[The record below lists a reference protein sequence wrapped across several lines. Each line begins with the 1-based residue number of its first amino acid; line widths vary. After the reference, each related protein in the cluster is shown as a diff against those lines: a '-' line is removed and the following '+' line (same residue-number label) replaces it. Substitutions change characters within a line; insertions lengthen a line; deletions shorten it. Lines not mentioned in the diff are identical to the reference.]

1 MQYYT
6 QRFGV
11 TGWARAH
18 PGKSITRSSG
28 SLSSYVV
35 LARQLTDFQ
44 ISAHCTQ
51 PSSEQVTMLADVPK
65 QACVPLNTS
74 PKTAAPGLASY
85 ELRLTNG
92 WCDERANG
100 CQGREIVCRSEKC
113 GSSKRERNLFFQI
126 AHAIQFKGTSAYCSQ
141 KSPGLN
147 VVAMALYLAFIFQ
160 LRSGSPEPWES
171 PERHRIRGSSGEAP
185 SAWGSLEGVG
195 ISGRT

>member
-1 MQYYT
+1 MHGTHAECSPDCSHLFEVGKESQMLFFEVSSILLQYYT

-35 LARQLTDFQ
+35 LARQLTGFE

-51 PSSEQVTMLADVPK
+51 PSSEQATMLADVPK
-65 QACVPLNTS
+65 QACVPL
-74 PKTAAPGLASY
+74 KTIVSEDRRSRPRI

-100 CQGREIVCRSEKC
+100 CQLG
-113 GSSKRERNLFFQI
+113 
-126 AHAIQFKGTSAYCSQ
+126 
-141 KSPGLN
+141 
-147 VVAMALYLAFIFQ
+147 
-160 LRSGSPEPWES
+160 
-171 PERHRIRGSSGEAP
+171 
-185 SAWGSLEGVG
+185 
-195 ISGRT
+195 

>member
-1 MQYYT
+1 MLFFEVSSILMQYYT

-18 PGKSITRSSG
+18 PGKSIMRSSG

-51 PSSEQVTMLADVPK
+51 PSSEQATMLAGVPK

-74 PKTAAPGLASY
+74 PKTAAPDLTSY

-100 CQGREIVCRSEKC
+100 CQGREIVCRSEKMRQIK
-113 GSSKRERNLFFQI
+113 KRTEYFFFQI
-126 AHAIQFKGTSAYCSQ
+126 AHAIQFKGTVQLIAA
-141 KSPGLN
+141 KSRQALMSWRGRPRTWSRGGVWR
-147 VVAMALYLAFIFQ
+147 VV
-160 LRSGSPEPWES
+160 
-171 PERHRIRGSSGEAP
+171 
-185 SAWGSLEGVG
+185 
-195 ISGRT
+195 

>member
-1 MQYYT
+1 METSPARVASKRRVLLCWRRRTGCHAFRVVHGTHAECSPDCSHLFEVGKENQMLFFEVSSILMQYYT

-74 PKTAAPGLASY
+74 PKTAAPGLAS
-85 ELRLTNG
+85 
-92 WCDERANG
+92 
-100 CQGREIVCRSEKC
+100 
-113 GSSKRERNLFFQI
+113 SSD
-126 AHAIQFKGTSAYCSQ
+126 
-141 KSPGLN
+141 
-147 VVAMALYLAFIFQ
+147 
-160 LRSGSPEPWES
+160 
-171 PERHRIRGSSGEAP
+171 
-185 SAWGSLEGVG
+185 
-195 ISGRT
+195 

>member
-1 MQYYT
+1 MHGTHAECSPDCSHLFEVGKESQMLFFEVSSILMQYYT

-65 QACVPLNTS
+65 QACVRSTQHVSEDRRSRPRI
-74 PKTAAPGLASY
+74 

-100 CQGREIVCRSEKC
+100 CQGREIVCRSEKMRQIE
-113 GSSKRERNLFFQI
+113 KRTESFFFS
-126 AHAIQFKGTSAYCSQ
+126 AIQFKGTVQLIAA
-141 KSPGLN
+141 KSRQ
-147 VVAMALYLAFIFQ
+147 ALM
-160 LRSGSPEPWES
+160 SW
-171 PERHRIRGSSGEAP
+171 RI
-185 SAWGSLEGVG
+185 
-195 ISGRT
+195 